1 MLRAMS
7 SAVSGLQNNQTAMDV
22 IGNNIANVNTIGFK
36 ASTVTFSQMLSQT
49 LSGASAP
56 QNGLGGINPMQI
68 GLGTQIA
75 AISTPFTSSSTE
87 NTGVNTDLAI
97 QGNGF
102 FIVNNGSQNFYTRD
116 GSFNVDANGNLVNS
130 AGLKVQ
136 GWQADSSGVVNPS
149 GPVSDLKIPIG
160 QSMPAKQS
168 NNITMTGNLD
178 ASQYANTSTSSTPYA
193 VTSSGA
199 IYDSLGVSHSVTT
212 VITPTGAQNTWKWRT
227 LTTLPSANVP
237 SKTASSAPIG
247 ATQTGNITLSFNG
260 YAIQSIVGDN
270 VPYNLTI
277 TVQNG
282 DSPSTIEQK
291 VINAINNDQILKN
304 YFVASN
310 STTTPGSVNLQSKL
324 VDPTGTYGTNWLQ
337 ITENDGSTGAA
348 TGLNGF
354 SYVPTDVGTTP
365 VSNVYATSGY
375 GTLTFN
381 SNGSLSNVTT
391 TYPTP
396 SSSTATLLINPSTG
410 ASTPWTPTIN
420 FFGMT
425 QYGGSSSLNFA
436 SQDGYSS
443 GSLQSYSIDQ
453 SGVIT
458 GTYSNG
464 LTNAIG
470 QIALANFPN
479 PSGLTSN
486 GSNIYSTSS
495 NSGTAQI
502 GAAGSGGI
510 GTIIPSALEMSN
522 VDLSQQFTNL
532 ITTERG
538 YEANARVITTS
549 DQMLQELLSLKA
561 AP

>member
-178 ASQYANTSTSSTPYA
+178 ASQYANTSSSTTPYA

-212 VITPTGAQNTWKWRT
+212 VITPTGTQNTWKWRT
-227 LTTLPSANVP
+227 LTTLPSADVP
-237 SKTASSAPIG
+237 SKTAAAPSG
-247 ATQTGNITLSFNG
+247 PATATGNITLSFNG

-270 VPYNLTI
+270 VPYNISI

-282 DSPSTIEQK
+282 DTTSTIEQK

-310 STTTPGSVNLQSKL
+310 NSGSVNLQSKL
-324 VDPTGTYGTNWLQ
+324 VDPTGTYGTNWLT

-348 TGLNGF
+348 TGLNNF
-354 SYVPTDVGTTP
+354 SYASSDVGTTP

-396 SSSTATLLINPSTG
+396 STSTATLLINPSTG

-420 FFGMT
+420 FSGMT

-549 DQMLQELLSLKA
+549 DQMLQDLLSLKA

>member
-7 SAVSGLQNNQTAMDV
+7 SAVSGLENNQTAMDV

-36 ASTVTFSQMLSQT
+36 GSTVSFSQMLTQT
-49 LSGASAP
+49 LSSASAP
-56 QNGLGGINPMQI
+56 QNGLGGINPMQV

-75 AISTPFTSSSTE
+75 SISTPFGSASTQ

-102 FIVNNGSQNFYTRD
+102 FIVNNGSQSYYTRD
-116 GSFNVDANGNLVNS
+116 GSFNVDANGNFVNS

-149 GPVSDLKIPIG
+149 GPVSDLTVPIG

-178 ASQYANTSTSSTPYA
+178 ASKYANTSSSTTPYA

-199 IYDSLGVSHSVTT
+199 IYDSLGVSHSVATI
-212 VITPTGAQNTWKWRT
+212 ITPTGTQNLWKWRT
-227 LTTLPSANVP
+227 LTTLPSADVP
-237 SKTASSAPIG
+237 SKTASAPTGPASA
-247 ATQTGNITLSFNG
+247 TGNITLSLKG
-260 YAIQSIVGDN
+260 DAIQSIVGDN
-270 VPYNLTI
+270 VPYTLSI
-277 TVQNG
+277 TVQSG
-282 DSPSTIEQK
+282 DSASTIEQK

-304 YFVASN
+304 YFVASD

-324 VDPTGTYGTNWLQ
+324 VDPTGTYGTNWFS
-337 ITENDGSTGAA
+337 ITETDGSTGAT
-348 TGLNGF
+348 TGLNNF
-354 SYVPTDVGTTP
+354 SYASTDVGITP

-381 SNGSLSNVTT
+381 SNGSLSNVKT
-391 TYPTP
+391 TYPSG

-410 ASTPWTPTIN
+410 ASTPWIPKIN

-443 GSLQSYSIDQ
+443 GSLQSYLIDQ

-470 QIALANFPN
+470 QIALANFSN
-479 PSGLTSN
+479 PSGLTIN
-486 GSNIYSTSS
+486 GSNIYSSSS

-502 GAAGSGGI
+502 GTAGSGGI
-510 GTIIPSALEMSN
+510 GSIIPSALEMSN

-538 YEANARVITTS
+538 YDANARVITTS
-549 DQMLQELLSLKA
+549 DQMLQDLLSLKA
-561 AP
+561 SP

>member
-7 SAVSGLQNNQTAMDV
+7 SAVSGLQSNQTAMDV

-36 ASTVTFSQMLSQT
+36 ASMVTFSQMLSQT

-75 AISTPFTSSSTE
+75 AITTPFGSSSTE

-102 FIVNNGSQNFYTRD
+102 FIVNNGSQNYYTRD

-178 ASQYANTSTSSTPYA
+178 ASQYANTSSSATPYA

-212 VITPTGAQNTWKWRT
+212 VITPTGTQNVWKWRT
-227 LTTLPSANVP
+227 LTTLPSADVP
-237 SKTASSAPIG
+237 SKTATPPTGPAS
-247 ATQTGNITLSFNG
+247 TTGNIILSFSG
-260 YAIQSIVGDN
+260 SAIQSIVGDN

-277 TVQNG
+277 TVQSG
-282 DSPSTIEQK
+282 DTPSTIEQK
-291 VINAINNDQILKN
+291 VLNAINNDQILKN

-310 STTTPGSVNLQSKL
+310 NNGSVNLQSKL
-324 VDPTGTYGTNWLQ
+324 VDPTGTYGANWLT
-337 ITENDGSTGAA
+337 ISENDGNTGAT
-348 TGLNGF
+348 TGLNNF
-354 SYVPTDVGTTP
+354 SYASTDIGTTP

-391 TYPTP
+391 TYPAP

-486 GSNIYSTSS
+486 GSNIYSSSS

>member
-7 SAVSGLQNNQTAMDV
+7 SAVSGLENNQTAMDV

-36 ASTVTFSQMLSQT
+36 GSTVSFSQMLTQT

-56 QNGLGGINPMQI
+56 QNGLGGINPMQV

-75 AISTPFTSSSTE
+75 SISTPFSSASTE

-97 QGNGF
+97 QGNGL
-102 FIVNNGSQNFYTRD
+102 FIVNNGSQNYYTRD
-116 GSFNVDANGNLVNS
+116 GSFNVDANGNLVNN

-149 GPVSDLKIPIG
+149 GPVSDLTVPIG

-178 ASQYANTSTSSTPYA
+178 ASQYANISSSTNPYA

-212 VITPTGAQNTWKWRT
+212 VITPTGTQNTWKWRS
-227 LTTLPSANVP
+227 LTTLPSADVP
-237 SKTASSAPIG
+237 SKTAAAPTG
-247 ATQTGNITLSFNG
+247 PATTTGNITLSLNG
-260 YAIQSIVGDN
+260 DAIQSIVGDN
-270 VPYNLTI
+270 VPYNISI
-277 TVQNG
+277 TVQSG
-282 DSPSTIEQK
+282 DTASTIEQK

-304 YFVASN
+304 YFVASD
-310 STTTPGSVNLQSKL
+310 STTSPGSVNLQSKL
-324 VDPTGTYGTNWLQ
+324 VDPTGTYGTNWLG
-337 ITENDGSTGAA
+337 ITESDGSTGAA

-354 SYVPTDVGTTP
+354 SYASTDVGTTP
-365 VSNVYATSGY
+365 VSNVYATSGF
-375 GTLTFN
+375 GTMTFN
-381 SNGSLSNVTT
+381 TNGSLSSVTT
-391 TYPTP
+391 NYPSP
-396 SSSTATLLINPSTG
+396 STSVANLLINPSSG

-420 FFGMT
+420 FSGMT

-464 LTNAIG
+464 LTNSIG

-549 DQMLQELLSLKA
+549 DQMLQDLLSLKA
-561 AP
+561 TP

>member
-7 SAVSGLQNNQTAMDV
+7 SAVSGLENNQTAMDV
-22 IGNNIANVNTIGFK
+22 IGNNISNVNTIGFK
-36 ASTVTFSQMLSQT
+36 GSTVSFSQMLTQT

-56 QNGLGGINPMQI
+56 QNGLGGINPMQV

-75 AISTPFTSSSTE
+75 SIATPFGSASTE

-97 QGNGF
+97 QGNGL
-102 FIVNNGSQNFYTRD
+102 FIVNNGSQNYYTRD

-149 GPVSDLKIPIG
+149 GPVSDLTVPIG

-178 ASQYANTSTSSTPYA
+178 ASQYANISSSTNPYA

-212 VITPTGAQNTWKWRT
+212 VITPTGTQNEWKWRS
-227 LTTLPSANVP
+227 LTTLPSADVP
-237 SKTASSAPIG
+237 SKTAAAAPTA
-247 ATQTGNITLSFNG
+247 ATTTDNITLSLNG
-260 YAIQSIVGDN
+260 DAIQSIVGDN
-270 VPYNLTI
+270 VPYNISI
-277 TVQNG
+277 TVQSG
-282 DSPSTIEQK
+282 DTAPTIEQK

-310 STTTPGSVNLQSKL
+310 NGGSVNLQSKL
-324 VDPTGTYGTNWLQ
+324 VDPTGTYGTNWLG
-337 ITENDGSTGAA
+337 ITESDGSTGAT
-348 TGLNGF
+348 TGLNNF
-354 SYVPTDVGTTP
+354 SYASTDVGTTP
-365 VSNVYATSGY
+365 VSNVYATSGF
-375 GTLTFN
+375 GTMTFN
-381 SNGSLSNVTT
+381 TNGSLSSVTT
-391 TYPTP
+391 TYPSP
-396 SSSTATLLINPSTG
+396 STSVANLLINPSSG
-410 ASTPWTPTIN
+410 ASTPWTPIIS
-420 FFGMT
+420 FSGMT

-464 LTNAIG
+464 LTNSIG

-549 DQMLQELLSLKA
+549 DQMLQDLLSLKA
-561 AP
+561 TP